1 MEDGTV
7 IKARHHACAS
17 GGKTGTGCSGAIN
30 MFATWHRWRRKD
42 DGVAAVEFALLA
54 IPFFMLLVGVLE
66 ISMYFAAGNVLEGG
80 AAAASRLLRTG
91 QVQLSDDPEETFR
104 TALCDHVRT
113 LIPCDRLQYEVIRLD
128 DNTFAGAENYEPE
141 FDDDGNLVPS
151 PFSTGNSNDVIL
163 VQTVYRYEFLTPF
176 LGTMITGDAGRNWSI
191 HMATS
196 VIKAEPYN
204 FMEE

>member
-1 MEDGTV
+1 MRLRVRRYRCEAV
-7 IKARHHACAS
+7 W
-17 GGKTGTGCSGAIN
+17 SGAFLD
-30 MFATWHRWRRKD
+30 MFAFFHKWRRQEN
-42 DGVAAVEFALLA
+42 GVAAVEFALLGM
-54 IPFFMLLVGVLE
+54 PFFLLLVGVLE
-66 ISMYFAAGNVLEGG
+66 VAMYYAAGTTLEGG

-91 QVQLSDDPEETFR
+91 QVQQSEDPEDAFR
-104 TALCDHVRT
+104 TALCNHIST
-113 LIPCDRLQYEVIRLD
+113 MIPCDRVQYQVIRLD
-128 DNTFAGAENYEPE
+128 DNTFAGAEAYEPE
-141 FDDDGNLVPS
+141 FDEDGNLVPA

-176 LGTMITGDAGRNWSI
+176 IGSLITGDPGRNWSI

>member
-1 MEDGTV
+1 
-7 IKARHHACAS
+7 
-17 GGKTGTGCSGAIN
+17 
-30 MFATWHRWRRKD
+30 MFAKFHRWRRKE

-54 IPFFMLLVGVLE
+54 TPFFMLLVGVLE
-66 ISMYFAAGNVLEGG
+66 ISMYFAAGTALEGG

-91 QVQLSDDPEETFR
+91 QAQLSSDPEETFR
-104 TALCDHVRT
+104 VAMCDHVQT
-113 LIPCDRLQYEVIRLD
+113 LIPCDRIQYEVIRLD
-128 DNTFAGAENYEPE
+128 DNTFAGAEAYEPE

-176 LGTMITGDAGRNWSI
+176 LGSMITGDPGRNWSM
-191 HMATS
+191 HMAMS